1 MGDGNGSGKG
11 KSVTYAVLEDVPP
24 TKVGEIIEGELV
36 VSPRPASPHARA
48 ASKLG
53 GWLDGPFDEGSN
65 GPGGWFILDEPELR
79 FAGTGDALVPDLA
92 GWRRERMPH
101 MPRTPVFSLAP
112 DWICEVLSP
121 STYRW
126 DRGPKM
132 RVYARAG
139 VEWLWFIDPLAEG
152 LEIHRLQDGQWRLH
166 EVHLGSGTVNA
177 VPFDAVPLSLGKLWI
192 R

>member
-11 KSVTYAVLEDVPP
+11 RPATYADLEDVPP

-36 VSPRPASPHARA
+36 VSPRPASRHTRA
-48 ASKLG
+48 ASRLG
-53 GWLDGPFDEGSN
+53 AWLDGPFDRGQD
-65 GPGGWFILDEPELR
+65 GPGGWLILDAPELR
-79 FAGTGDALVPDLA
+79 FLPSGDALVPDVTA
-92 GWRRERMPH
+92 WRRERMPQL
-101 MPRTPVFSLAP
+101 PDVPSFSLAP
-112 DWICEVLSP
+112 DWVCEVLSP

-132 RVYARAG
+132 RVYAREG

-152 LEIHRLQDGQWRLH
+152 LEIHHLREGQWQLSAA
-166 EVHLGSGTVNA
+166 HLGSGTVHA
-177 VPFDAVPLSLGKLWI
+177 APFDAVPLSLGKLWS